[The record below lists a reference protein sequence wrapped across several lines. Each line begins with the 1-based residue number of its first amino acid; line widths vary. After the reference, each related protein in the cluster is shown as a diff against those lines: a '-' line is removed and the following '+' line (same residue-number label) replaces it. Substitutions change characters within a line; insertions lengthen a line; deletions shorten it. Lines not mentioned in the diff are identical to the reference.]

1 MTTPELIIRITLVL
15 HLLGF
20 ASVMAGVLSQVKN
33 FKTGAP
39 VVASILHGAWLLL
52 ITGFVMTGLLY
63 WNQEVPNSL
72 ALAIKGSGIAAI
84 FFISYTFAKKET
96 APKWVVPTI
105 GLLTI
110 INLVIAVVLG
120 MTVESA

>member
-1 MTTPELIIRITLVL
+1 METLEIIIRITLVL

-20 ASVMAGVLSQVKN
+20 ATILAGVLSQTKN

-39 VVASILHGAWLLL
+39 VTPGILHGSWLSL
-52 ITGFVMTGLLY
+52 ITGLVLTGLVY
-63 WNQEVPNSL
+63 ANGEEVNNLTLS
-72 ALAIKGSGIAAI
+72 IKGLVITAI
-84 FFISYTFAKKET
+84 FFIAYTFAKKDT

-110 INLVIAVVLG
+110 ANLSFAVILG
-120 MTVESA
+120 VTA

>member
-1 MTTPELIIRITLVL
+1 METLELIIRISLVL

-20 ASVMAGVLSQVKN
+20 AAIMAGVLNETKR

-39 VVASILHGAWLLL
+39 VNRGILHGAWLALL
-52 ITGFVMTGLLY
+52 TGLLMTGLVY
-63 WNQEVPNSL
+63 ANGETANSL
-72 ALAIKGSGIAAI
+72 VLSIKGLGITGI
-84 FFISYTFAKKET
+84 FFIAYTYSKKDS

-110 INLVIAVVLG
+110 INLITAVVIG
-120 MTVESA
+120 AVE